1 MLDQL
6 AQAGRMKYEQGMIM
20 LVSPPRRV
28 LYAIIAAGTVLA
40 ICLVGAGRAAD
51 DRTSHL
57 EIETATGRHAFT
69 VELAATE
76 KQRALGL
83 QWRRIMA
90 PDAGML
96 FDFQEVRFAIMWMK
110 NTFIPLDMVFIASDG
125 RIVNIAE
132 RTVPH
137 SLARIISDGPV
148 RAVLELNAG
157 SAARLGIKPNDRV
170 IHKIFGNITN

>member
-1 MLDQL
+1 MVII
-6 AQAGRMKYEQGMIM
+6 A
-20 LVSPPRRV
+20 SPLHRA
-28 LYAIIAAGTVLA
+28 LFAIIITSAA
-40 ICLVGAGRAAD
+40 LVFYLSGAGHAAD
-51 DRTSHL
+51 VRAGHL
-57 EIETATGRHAFT
+57 EIETATGRQVIT
-69 VELAATE
+69 VELVATE

-83 QWRRIMA
+83 QWRRKLA

-96 FDFQEVRFAIMWMK
+96 FDFQEVRHAIMWMK

-132 RTVPH
+132 HTVPH
-137 SLARIISDGPV
+137 SLARIYSDRPV

-170 IHKIFGNITN
+170 IHKIFGNLEN